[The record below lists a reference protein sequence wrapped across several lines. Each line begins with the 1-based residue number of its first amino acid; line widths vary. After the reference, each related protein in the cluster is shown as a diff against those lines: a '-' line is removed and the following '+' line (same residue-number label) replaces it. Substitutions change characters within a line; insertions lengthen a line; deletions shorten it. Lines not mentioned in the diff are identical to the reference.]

1 MFDTFI
7 ESANIVKSIYNFRY
21 HTESPQ
27 FARTGP
33 LEEIGQAYDKD
44 ELAASE
50 IKDKTVYLAR
60 RYQELTQLFKYLQKN
75 MPKMDAVGGK
85 AARYANIPPIP
96 NKLVTRVEG
105 KGLVKSATH
114 WPGSMSKSAEA
125 HIGEENTKYQK
136 LIVQQPT
143 ERDLKH
149 WFVSLCQLKGAQDT
163 EGFQHFLKDDDAREI
178 EHLAG
183 GTGGCCVIS

>member
-1 MFDTFI
+1 
-7 ESANIVKSIYNFRY
+7 
-21 HTESPQ
+21 
-27 FARTGP
+27 
-33 LEEIGQAYDKD
+33 LEEIGQSYDN
-44 ELAASE
+44 EEMSESE
-50 IKDKTVYLAR
+50 IKDKTVRLKR

-75 MPKMDAVGGK
+75 MPKMDIVDGK
-85 AARYANIPPIP
+85 AARHANIPKPP
-96 NKLVTRVEG
+96 NKLVEQIKG

-163 EGFQHFLKDDDAREI
+163 EGFQHFLKDDEAREI

-183 GTGGCCVIS
+183 GGGGCCVVS